1 MVSTCVRASPMS
13 VFKVHPQCHQS
24 KLFLGTAHVQLLQA
38 PCCTQQPGH
47 RAHSNAAH
55 RPDTQVNTLEMSATA
70 LVQTLMD
77 FESLNEITFPFFSA
91 CLLEQRSPHTRV
103 AHTRL
108 QSRGW
113 LAALC
118 APREVGAAAAP
129 AHPSPLLLCSTASFA
144 TSVALYCSAGGE
156 SWEPDS
162 FQRLHLTASPH
173 VQHAHDPKLIQH

>member
-1 MVSTCVRASPMS
+1 MVSTCVRASPIS
-13 VFKVHPQCHQS
+13 VFKVHSYVQP
-24 KLFLGTAHVQLLQA
+24 KLFPYRAYSPLVWVPPH
-38 PCCTQQPGH
+38 TQHPGSAA
-47 RAHSNAAH
+47 RASSRFIRSTTNG
-55 RPDTQVNTLEMSATA
+55 QVNTLKRFATA
-70 LVQTLMD
+70 VVQTLMD

-129 AHPSPLLLCSTASFA
+129 AHPVRSLLHSTATFA
-144 TSVALYCSAGGE
+144 LPVALYSSAGGGV
-156 SWEPDS
+156 WEPDS
-162 FQRLHLTASPH
+162 FRCRHRTAS
-173 VQHAHDPKLIQH
+173 